1 MCNPSWYW
9 PIQPYEHWSEMRPGT
24 QERVD
29 SDSDRNKT
37 VPFPPYVEPIVPGF
51 DFMTGT
57 LTEVGTS
64 SQALPQSDDHSPFFV
79 RVTAPTPED
88 VPVPMGHDRV
98 TSNPDGHAVAHLP
111 DAGHDF
117 ESTRPQTDDV
127 PSPGMIQTTLGPDE
141 CYNCTNSS
149 QASIKDI
156 EIERL
161 KVTVDGLIK
170 SLDQMEDERD
180 AAIRMAH
187 GASYELADAHQA
199 VYIQEGEIIEAKQVL
214 LAEQLKVAALEED
227 MERRQRSFEDKLSK
241 LREDYCK
248 KSSECE
254 VQREELDEQ
263 EKLLEEAEQRV
274 LVANQAAEKLC
285 GAAHLV
291 VPEKHLDFPEQI
303 VSCFECYAN
312 SRECDNLSRCRNCV
326 ETLSKCARWRCGLYH
341 TLGEC
346 SARCRLS
353 HSATGWL
360 TVENKPE

>member
-1 MCNPSWYW
+1 
-9 PIQPYEHWSEMRPGT
+9 MRPGT